1 MNENNFKINFINE
14 LNELIATGKYSKVKI
29 TIPKKFCGVEFAIS
43 KDSELV
49 SIETIEHSGFN
60 LDK

>member
-1 MNENNFKINFINE
+1 MNKSSFQINFINE

-29 TIPKKFCGVEFAIS
+29 IIPKKFCGVEFEIS
-43 KDSELV
+43 EDSELV
-49 SIETIEHSGFN
+49 SIETTEHSGLN